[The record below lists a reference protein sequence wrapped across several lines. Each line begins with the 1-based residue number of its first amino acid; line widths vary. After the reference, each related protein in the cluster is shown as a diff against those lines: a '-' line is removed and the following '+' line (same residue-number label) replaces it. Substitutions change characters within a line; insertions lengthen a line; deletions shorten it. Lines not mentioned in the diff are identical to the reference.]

1 MISQEGITPDIEYCR
16 DLVERHD
23 YERYALSMGAP
34 EKLRPALWAVTALY
48 YELAKTPEYAKGLAG
63 HIRLTWWR
71 DSILKGEPAHEV
83 LRAVLR
89 FDLPTDLLVE
99 MVESRR
105 ADMEGEALTDI
116 PVRAGGHNIPLFK
129 LYAHILGAG
138 YDPSALA
145 TAYGVIGM
153 AKLGHGD
160 AAAARVYLNE
170 APAPTH
176 KVFKMLAAL
185 IRLHLKR
192 AKSPRFAQPVPFL
205 GIRILFGAKW
215 M

>member
-1 MISQEGITPDIEYCR
+1 MISQGVITPDIEYCR
-16 DLVERHD
+16 DLIERHD
-23 YERYALSMGAP
+23 YERYALSMGA
-34 EKLRPALWAVTALY
+34 KAHLRPALWAVTALY
-48 YELAKTPEYAKGLAG
+48 YELAKTPEYATGLAG

-105 ADMEGEALTDI
+105 ADVEGEAITDI
-116 PVRAGGHNIPLFK
+116 AARAGGHNIPLYK
-129 LYAHILGAG
+129 LYAHILGIE
-138 YDPSALA
+138 YDVKALA
-145 TAYGVIGM
+145 TAYGIVGM
-153 AKLGHGD
+153 ARRGVGD
-160 AAAARVYLNE
+160 ANVARLYLQM

-185 IRLHLKR
+185 IRLHLRR
-192 AKSPRFAQPVPFL
+192 AGSPRFAQPVPFL
-205 GIRILFGAKW
+205 GIRILFGSKTG
-215 M
+215 